1 MTAPKQVL
9 PKHHSL
15 SFFNC
20 VKCIAILLILLTG
33 FDTHARCNGF
43 GDTNTIPADTIISGI
58 VKDINGKPIGNAKI
72 TSAITGDVYTNSDGL
87 FSITLSTEKIVPQ
100 SFIFSYDTLMPV
112 VRSYHPAMENAMYE
126 ITLEPKKC
134 CLRDLWMEIMC
145 HHTKDT
151 QSSSVNF
158 ETNIARLSATNKNT
172 LKEVAATLKDNPELK
187 VTITAYPA
195 PTDPKQ
201 RVADKRLLSI
211 QEYLTEQMGISS
223 DRISSEKKPGE
234 GDGNSIDIKIQ

>member
-9 PKHHSL
+9 PKQHPL

-20 VKCIAILLILLTG
+20 VKCIAVLLILLTG
-33 FDTHARCNGF
+33 FYTHARCNGF
-43 GDTNTIPADTIISGI
+43 ANTNTIPADTIISGI

-100 SFIFSYDTLMPV
+100 SFIFRYDTLMPV
-112 VRSYHPAMENAMYE
+112 VRSYHPVMENAIYE

-134 CLRDLWMEIMC
+134 CLRELWMGIMC
-145 HHTKDT
+145 THTKEP
-151 QSSSVNF
+151 QSSSINF
-158 ETNIARLSATNKNT
+158 ETNIARLSVKNKST
-172 LKEVAATLKDNPELK
+172 LKEVAAKLKDNPELT
-187 VTITAYPA
+187 VIITAYPA

-201 RVADKRLLSI
+201 RVADKRLLSV

-223 DRISSEKKPGE
+223 DRIIIEKKPGE
-234 GDGNSIDIKIQ
+234 GDGNAIEIKIQ